1 MIMKLSI
8 KVLNT
13 MIINQAFPKL
23 EEPNIEI
30 YQVIDPLGL
39 FKLLILVM
47 IMMMNCFCG
56 MVDRRKAFSPISSR
70 SHCQRSSPSRISD
83 TPRAGSGTDSN
94 ILKKRSLCLYL
105 YLFFLYLT
113 HFLTLCNINVLIKNL
128 DSIQIF
134 NIYSVQNCQERRE
147 PLLIDDIMVR
157 QLFLVRKPNQEV
169 LS

>member
-13 MIINQAFPKL
+13 MIINQAFPEL

-39 FKLLILVM
+39 FKLPVLVM

-56 MVDRRKAFSPISSR
+56 MVDRRKAFSPISIR
-70 SHCQRSSPSRISD
+70 GHCQRSSPSPISD
-83 TPRAGSGTDSN
+83 TPRARSGTDFN

-113 HFLTLCNINVLIKNL
+113 HVLTLCNINVLIKNL
-128 DSIQIF
+128 DSI
-134 NIYSVQNCQERRE
+134 
-147 PLLIDDIMVR
+147 
-157 QLFLVRKPNQEV
+157 
-169 LS
+169 

>member
-1 MIMKLSI
+1 
-8 KVLNT
+8 

-30 YQVIDPLGL
+30 YQVIDLLGL

-47 IMMMNCFCG
+47 IMMMNCFCV
-56 MVDRRKAFSPISSR
+56 MVDRRKAFRPISSL

-94 ILKKRSLCLYL
+94 ILKKRSLCLCL

-147 PLLIDDIMVR
+147 PLLIGDIMVR
-157 QLFLVRKPNQEV
+157 QLFLVRKPNQEI